1 MTVTLNYDQLIRSA
15 TAAEELAQA
24 IRTNVTSA
32 QAATPIDLPSL
43 QPLEAKARWL
53 DEQVPML
60 QGLADLAMLLDE
72 NGNGQVSMSMSD
84 ITDTLKDLLGA
95 AVGTEF
101 GNLFATGD
109 FSLAKAA
116 LAIGKWSRMARGV
129 NPIFQTGMVGRLLLP
144 RLAEQGGRVG
154 TWAQWMLSGAAR
166 HGGPARGLIPAPG
179 WVAQAGSRLPS
190 AGWGPFTQ
198 GGKITGLGAMRG
210 LGVVGGAFSTASG
223 AYNLYQQGNPV
234 DAFEREGAG
243 YVADVAETA
252 FSASSTAFLIA
263 PNPVTAALA
272 VTTGVVW
279 AGAEVVDN
287 WDAISE
293 GAGDAL
299 DTLTFWD

>member
-15 TAAEELAQA
+15 NAMEDLAQA
-24 IRTNVTSA
+24 IRTNAARA

-72 NGNGQVSMSMSD
+72 TGNGQVSMSMSD
-84 ITDTLKDLLGA
+84 ITDTLTDLLGVA
-95 AVGTEF
+95 AGTEF

-109 FSLAKAA
+109 FSLVKAA
-116 LAIGKWSRMARGV
+116 LAIGKWTRMARGV
-129 NPIFQTGMVGRLLLP
+129 NPVFQTGMVGRLMLP
-144 RLAEQGGRVG
+144 RMIERGGRAG
-154 TWAQWMLSGAAR
+154 AWATWMLSGAPK
-166 HGGPARGLIPAPG
+166 HGGPARGLISAPG
-179 WVAQAGSRLPS
+179 WVAQSKFRLPS
-190 AGWGPFTQ
+190 AGWGPLTQ
-198 GGKITGLGAMRG
+198 GGKLTGLGAMRG
-210 LGVVGGAFSTASG
+210 LGVAGGAFSTATG

-252 FSASSTAFLIA
+252 FSASSTAFLVA
-263 PNPVTAALA
+263 PNPVTATLA
-272 VTTGVVW
+272 VTSGVVW
-279 AGAEVVDN
+279 AGAEIVDN
-287 WDAISE
+287 WDSISE